1 MLWGR
6 SWRRACRD
14 EPRGGGGGAK
24 NKNKKKSQKNK
35 TQLLFVFAP
44 PPPAAHSKGLS
55 SPDTLSF
62 LLSFFYTCSKT
73 LFSSN
78 MTLNQS
84 WFAFTK
90 LTHCL
95 CVSVDNLATVF
106 LLTIIARIIGT
117 YAVFIVCVSACV
129 CLFANLTTRFYPTC
143 FILFLT
149 VLLIPRILFL
159 QTLFRY

>member
-1 MLWGR
+1 M
-6 SWRRACRD
+6 S
-14 EPRGGGGGAK
+14 RGGGGGGPK
-24 NKNKKKSQKNK
+24 TKTRKKVKKIKRNYY
-35 TQLLFVFAP
+35 LFLPP